1 MKGYGG
7 WNNSSL
13 SRRSNTV
20 RGLLSTRTPQSTG
33 NSGGGIPNPSLG
45 IGVISE
51 AMPKLSQRI
60 VRNAGVAEALWRA
73 ISKTDGSSLNGPTT
87 GNSQGRSVALKGTGD
102 IAIVG
107 SESGGAVAYQDTR
120 G

>member
-1 MKGYGG
+1 M
-7 WNNSSL
+7 L
-13 SRRSNTV
+13 SERV
-20 RGLLSTRTPQSTG
+20 
-33 NSGGGIPNPSLG
+33 GGGIVGGNGYVVPSLPPT
-45 IGVISE
+45 VSRL
-51 AMPKLSQRI
+51 ALPKLSQRI
-60 VRNAGVAEALWRA
+60 VRNAINAGVAEAVWRA